1 MLQMARQTLPINP
14 TQLANLKPKEKEFNL
29 ADGNGLM
36 LRVKPTGTKS
46 WLFNYSHPITK
57 KRSNIGIGTYPN
69 TSLAQAREIRKIY
82 LSLLAQGIDPKSHRE
97 ESEQQKQDAHN
108 NTFHAVATRWM
119 EIKRTKVKETS
130 ADKIWRSLENDVF
143 PRIGKLPVDQ
153 ITAPKAIQVLSD
165 IVGRNSYE
173 IARKVARRM
182 NNVMTY
188 AVNTGLVHHN
198 PLAGIKETIPANK
211 AVNYPTLAPDELPEL
226 MKAINFASIKFSTRC
241 LIEWQLHTMV
251 RPGEAAQAMW
261 SDIDY
266 ERKLWIIPAE
276 RMKMNKEHHI
286 PLSDQA
292 LAILEL
298 MKPFSAHRAN
308 IFPSYKHPNRA
319 ANKETANMALKR
331 MGFTGRLVAHGLR
344 ALASTTLNEQGF
356 DRDVIEAAL
365 AHSDRDQVRAAYNR
379 ATYLEQRRVMMVWWS
394 THIEQ
399 AAMGN
404 MSLANAKQTLRLVNQ

>member
-14 TQLANLKPKEKEFNL
+14 TQLTNVKPREKEFNL
-29 ADGNGLM
+29 ADGGGLM
-36 LRVKPTGTKS
+36 LRVKPTGFKS

-69 TSLAQAREIRKIY
+69 MSLAQARDIRKDF
-82 LSLLAQGIDPKSHRE
+82 LALIEQGIDPKTHRE
-97 ESEQQKQDAHN
+97 EEQQRKQDASS
-108 NTFHAVATRWM
+108 NTFQAVATHWFD
-119 EIKRTKVKETS
+119 IKRTKIKANS
-130 ADKIWRSLENDVF
+130 ADKIWRSLEKDVF

-153 ITAPKAIQVLSD
+153 ITAPKAIKVLSA
-165 IVGRNSYE
+165 IIGRDSYE

-182 NNVMTY
+182 NNVMTF

-198 PLAGIKETIPANK
+198 PLAGIKETIPTNK
-211 AVNYPTLAPDELPEL
+211 ATSYPTLKPEELPEL
-226 MKAINFASIKFSTRC
+226 MKALNFASIKFSTRC

-251 RPGEAAQAMW
+251 RPGEAAQAQW

-266 ERKLWIIPAE
+266 DRKLWVIPAE
-276 RMKMNKEHHI
+276 RMKMDKEHHI
-286 PLSDQA
+286 PLSEQA

-298 MKPFSAHRAN
+298 MKPLSAHRAH
-308 IFPSYKHPNRA
+308 IYPSNKHPLQS

-331 MGFTGRLVAHGLR
+331 MGFAGRLVAHGLR

-356 DRDVIEAAL
+356 DRDIIEAAL
-365 AHSDRDQVRAAYNR
+365 AHSDKDQVRAAYNR
-379 ATYLEQRRVMMVWWS
+379 ATYLEQRKVMMQWWS
-394 THIEQ
+394 NHIEQ

-404 MSLANAKQTLRLVNQ
+404 MSLANAKQTLSLVNQ

>member
-14 TQLANLKPKEKEFNL
+14 TQLANVKPREKEYNL
-29 ADGNGLM
+29 ADGGGLM
-36 LRVKPTGTKS
+36 LRVKPTGFKS
-46 WLFNYSHPITK
+46 WLFNYPHPITK

-69 TSLAQAREIRKIY
+69 MSLAQARDVRKDY
-82 LSLLAQGIDPKSHRE
+82 LALIEQGIDPKAHRE
-97 ESEQQKQDAHN
+97 EQEQKKQDALS
-108 NTFHAVATRWM
+108 NTFEAVATHWID
-119 EIKRTKVKETS
+119 IKRSKVKASS

-153 ITAPKAIQVLSD
+153 ITAPKAIQVLSA
-165 IVGRNSYE
+165 IIGRDSYE
-173 IARKVARRM
+173 IARQVARRM
-182 NNVMTY
+182 NNVMTF

-198 PLAGIKETIPANK
+198 PLAGIKETIPSIK
-211 AVNYPTLAPDELPEL
+211 AVNYPTLKPDELPEL
-226 MKAINFASIKFSTRC
+226 MKALNFASIKFSTRC

-251 RPGEAAQAMW
+251 RPGEAAQVQW

-266 ERKLWIIPAE
+266 ERKLWVIPAE
-276 RMKMNKEHHI
+276 GMKMGKEHHV
-286 PLSDQA
+286 PLSEQA

-298 MKPFSAHRAN
+298 MQPLSAHRRY
-308 IFPSYKHPNRA
+308 IFPSYKHPQQS

-331 MGFTGRLVAHGLR
+331 MGFAGRLVAHGLR

-365 AHSDRDQVRAAYNR
+365 AHGDKDQVRAAYNR
-379 ATYLEQRRVMMVWWS
+379 ATYLEQRKVMMEWWS
-394 THIEQ
+394 NHIEQ

-404 MSLANAKQTLRLVNQ
+404 MSLANAKQALINFVI